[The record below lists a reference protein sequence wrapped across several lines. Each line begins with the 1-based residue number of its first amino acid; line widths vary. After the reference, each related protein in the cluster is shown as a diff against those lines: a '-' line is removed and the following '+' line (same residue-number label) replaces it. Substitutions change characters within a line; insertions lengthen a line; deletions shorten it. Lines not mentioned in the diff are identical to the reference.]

1 MKCLLCNNNLE
12 PYYVYDF
19 ITYKCYNCNQYYIN
33 SKHIDFFIQTFIN
46 NTIKCKSDRHKEIL
60 FDICGLKNK
69 SYNYLNNDI
78 KCKNIECRK
87 KCFVYQFK
95 YKNLIFRECNFASYY
110 IIDLDNFKKYID
122 KNYKLSLYYFYKE
135 IIFNKIKKLFVKG

>member
-46 NTIKCKSDRHKEIL
+46 NTINTKMNNKTLWCGTQSEYDSISGKDSNTLYFIKE
-60 FDICGLKNK
+60 
-69 SYNYLNNDI
+69 
-78 KCKNIECRK
+78 
-87 KCFVYQFK
+87 V
-95 YKNLIFRECNFASYY
+95 
-110 IIDLDNFKKYID
+110 
-122 KNYKLSLYYFYKE
+122 
-135 IIFNKIKKLFVKG
+135 